1 MRDMDHNKTADGAA
15 VVSWV
20 AYLFSHLTA
29 ANDFL
34 QFVALIVAIAS
45 GIYACR
51 YHAKRIRQIDDNVD

>member
-1 MRDMDHNKTADGAA
+1 MVDNSKTADGAA
-15 VVSWV
+15 IVTWA
-20 AYLFSHLTA
+20 AYFISHIKG

-51 YHAKRIRQIDDNVD
+51 YHAKRIRQIDANVD